1 MLNKLAYCSLEW
13 MDVMKTV
20 FSSLRAPA
28 ILLLLPLL
36 LQACAGR
43 YQAPLD
49 DQSTVLERT
58 APPIYSTDG
67 SSTGSR
73 VANTASASSSRAAP
87 TSAARTVGA
96 GVRVQPAPGVSV
108 NVANDSGSIRRTT
121 IERAPIDGASATAA
135 SGSISAR
142 PIATASEAPT
152 PAAPTPVSAGQT
164 HTVVRGDTLYSIAWR
179 YSLDSRALALANN
192 LAPPYTIYPNQV
204 LNVDIANV
212 SDNALRTVPTI
223 PAEPAGDPAV
233 AVGQR
238 PAAAVANRRT
248 GNVTTRNVEG
258 VSWQWPLE
266 GRVLRAFSAGSAA
279 TSRGIDIG
287 GNRGDAVYA
296 AADGDVVYSGR
307 GIQGQGD
314 LIIIRHSARHLSA
327 YSHNSNMLVTEGARV
342 QAGDK
347 ISEVGTDLSGSQLIH
362 FEVRVDGKP
371 VDPSQYLPPR

>member
-1 MLNKLAYCSLEW
+1 
-13 MDVMKTV
+13 MKTV
-20 FSSLRAPA
+20 FSSIKAPVLA
-28 ILLLLPLL
+28 LLLPLL

-49 DQSTVLERT
+49 DQSTVLERS

-67 SSTGSR
+67 SSTRSAI
-73 VANTASASSSRAAP
+73 ANTSPTTSSSSGASASTSS
-87 TSAARTVGA
+87 ARTIGA
-96 GVRVQPAPGVSV
+96 GVRVQPAPGVNV
-108 NVANDSGSIRRTT
+108 NVANDSGAIRRTT
-121 IERAPIDGASATAA
+121 IDRAPINGSRTNTASAPVA
-135 SGSISAR
+135 SR
-142 PIATASEAPT
+142 PIASS
-152 PAAPTPVSAGQT
+152 AAPLPIPTTPSTSPTQTNSAAQT

-192 LAPPYTIYPNQV
+192 LASPYTIYPNQV
-204 LNVDIANV
+204 LNVDIDTV

-248 GNVTTRNVEG
+248 NNVSSRLVEG

-266 GRVLRAFSAGSAA
+266 GRVLGAYSSGSAA
-279 TSRGIDIG
+279 TSRGIDISG
-287 GNRGDAVYA
+287 RRGDPVYA

-347 ISEVGTDLSGSQLIH
+347 ISEVGTDPRGSELIH

>member
-1 MLNKLAYCSLEW
+1 MLNLLANRSLEW

-20 FSSLRAPA
+20 LSSLRAPA
-28 ILLLLPLL
+28 ALLLLPVL
-36 LQACAGR
+36 LQACGGR

-58 APPIYSTDG
+58 SPPIYSTDG
-67 SSTGSR
+67 SSAGNR
-73 VANTASASSSRAAP
+73 VASAPAANSRPAAS
-87 TSAARTVGA
+87 TNAARTVAA
-96 GVRVQPAPGVSV
+96 GVRVQPAPGVNV
-108 NVANDSGSIRRTT
+108 NVVNDTGAIRRTT
-121 IERAPIDGASATAA
+121 IDRAPIVGGGSA
-135 SGSISAR
+135 
-142 PIATASEAPT
+142 IAAPT
-152 PAAPTPVSAGQT
+152 PAPAPTPTTLEPSPVAVSSGQT

-248 GNVTTRNVEG
+248 DNVTTRLVEG
-258 VSWQWPLE
+258 VTWQWPLE
-266 GRVLRAFSAGSAA
+266 GRVLRGFSTGSAA

-287 GNRGDAVYA
+287 GSRGDAVYA

-327 YSHNSNMLVTEGARV
+327 YSHNSNMLVSEGARV

-347 ISEVGTDLSGSQLIH
+347 ISEVGTDPRGSELIH

-371 VDPSQYLPPR
+371 VDPTQYLPSR

>member
-1 MLNKLAYCSLEW
+1 
-13 MDVMKTV
+13 MKTV
-20 FSSLRAPA
+20 FSSIKAPVLA
-28 ILLLLPLL
+28 LLLPLL

-49 DQSTVLERT
+49 DQSTVLERS

-67 SSTGSR
+67 SSTSSAI
-73 VANTASASSSRAAP
+73 ANTASTTSSAASSSAS
-87 TSAARTVGA
+87 TSAARTIAA
-96 GVRVQPAPGVSV
+96 GVRVQPAPGVNV
-108 NVANDSGSIRRTT
+108 NVANDSGAIRRTT
-121 IERAPIDGASATAA
+121 IDRAPISGSSNNTASASIASRPITTPTAA
-135 SGSISAR
+135 LPTTNTSS
-142 PIATASEAPT
+142 SEQT
-152 PAAPTPVSAGQT
+152 ILAGQT

-192 LAPPYTIYPNQV
+192 LAAPYTIYPNQV
-204 LNVDIANV
+204 LNVDIDTV

-248 GNVTTRNVEG
+248 DSVSSRLVEG

-266 GRVLRAFSAGSAA
+266 GRVLGAFSSGTAA
-279 TSRGIDIG
+279 TSRGIDISG
-287 GNRGDAVYA
+287 QRGDPVYA

-347 ISEVGTDLSGSQLIH
+347 ISEVGTDPRGSELIH